1 MLLEALYGILLSV
14 GSLAFVITLFEVVGL
29 GLSSEKNK

>member
-14 GSLAFVITLFEVVGL
+14 GSLVFVIALFEVVGL
-29 GLSSEKNK
+29 GLASEKNK

>member
-14 GSLAFVITLFEVVGL
+14 GSLVFVIALFEMVGL